1 MRMRC
6 VIQDENR
13 VRKRI
18 NAALLVSSSLVAAIC
33 VLGMVNGAANDSKPH
48 TPTLKDAF
56 KGDFLVGVAVNHAQ
70 IYGEDSIGVSIIQ
83 SQFNSISPENILKW
97 EVVHPKLDKF
107 DFSGAD
113 RYVSLGHKHHMAIIG
128 HTLVW
133 HNQTPDWV
141 FQDANGKPVNRA
153 TLLERMSNH
162 IRTVVGRYKGR
173 IKGWDVVNEAIAD
186 DGSLRQTPWLKIIG
200 GDYIEKAYQFAHAA
214 DPDAELYY
222 NDFSLENEAKRNGA
236 IALIKDLQKKG
247 IKISGVGLQG
257 HYRLSDPELKEVD
270 ETIIAMSNLGLK
282 VMITEMDVNVLPQ
295 PKQASAAEV
304 SERFAARPDLNPYSN
319 GLPDTVQQELARRY
333 AGLFSIFLKH
343 RGQISRVTFWGV
355 ADGDSWLNDWPVPG
369 RTAYP
374 LLFDRNHA
382 PKPAFDAIIRT
393 AAEFNAGVPRSNK
406 LVQKSSPDKPDAIHD
421 QMDQPRP
428 GAKTEP

>member
-1 MRMRC
+1 MRLVFQNESRAK
-6 VIQDENR
+6 
-13 VRKRI
+13 KRLS
-18 NAALLVSSSLVAAIC
+18 AALLVSGAILAMC
-33 VLGMVNGAANDSKPH
+33 LLGIVNGAADDSKLRNPS
-48 TPTLKDAF
+48 LKETF
-56 KGDFLVGVAVNHAQ
+56 KDDFLVGVAINRAQ
-70 IYGEDSIGVSIIQ
+70 IFEQDSLGVSIIQ

-97 EVVHPKLDKF
+97 QFVHPEPDKY

-113 RYVSLGHKHHMAIIG
+113 RYVRFGEKHHMAIIG

-141 FQDANGKPVNRA
+141 FQDANGKPVDRG

-200 GDYIEKAYQFAHAA
+200 KDYIEKAYQFAHEA
-214 DPDAELYY
+214 DPQAELYY
-222 NDFSLENEAKRNGA
+222 NDFALENEAKRNAA

-247 IKISGVGLQG
+247 IHISAVGLQG
-257 HYRLSDPELKEVD
+257 HYRLDNPGLKDVE
-270 ETIIAMSNLGLK
+270 EAILAMSTLGLK

-295 PKQASAAEV
+295 PKQASVAEV
-304 SERFAARPDLNPYSN
+304 SQRFAARPELNPYAN

-374 LLFDRNHA
+374 LLFDRHHA
-382 PKPAFDAIIRT
+382 PKPAFHAVIQ
-393 AAEFNAGVPRSNK
+393 AATELNAGVAAGKRI
-406 LVQKSSPDKPDAIHD
+406 VQKASDRPDAVHE
-421 QMDQPRP
+421 QSSN
-428 GAKTEP
+428 

>member
-1 MRMRC
+1 MQWVFQNESKVKKRMS
-6 VIQDENR
+6 
-13 VRKRI
+13 
-18 NAALLVSSSLVAAIC
+18 AALLVSISLVAAIC
-33 VLGMVNGAANDSKPH
+33 VLGMVNGSADESEPGS
-48 TPTLKDAF
+48 PTLKETF
-56 KGDFLVGVAVNHAQ
+56 KGDFLVGVAINRAQ
-70 IYGEDSIGVSIIQ
+70 IYGEDSLGVSIIQ
-83 SQFNSISPENILKW
+83 SQFNSVSPENILKW
-97 EVVHPKLDKF
+97 EIVHPKPDNY

-113 RYVSLGHKHHMAIIG
+113 SYVRFGEKHHMAIIG

-133 HNQTPDWV
+133 HNQTPEWV
-141 FQDANGKPVNRA
+141 FKDANGNPVDRV

-186 DGSLRQTPWLKIIG
+186 DGSLRPSPWLKIIG
-200 GDYIEKAYQFAHAA
+200 DDYIEKAFQFAHAA
-214 DPDAELYY
+214 DPQAELYY
-222 NDFSLENEAKRNGA
+222 NDFSLENEPKRNGA
-236 IALIKDLQKKG
+236 VALIKDLQKKG

-257 HYRLSDPELKEVD
+257 HYRLGDPDLKDVD
-270 ETIIAMSNLGLK
+270 ETISAMSELGLK

-304 SERFAARPDLNPYSN
+304 SQRFAARPDLNPYAN
-319 GLPDTVQQELARRY
+319 GLPDAVQQELARRY

-374 LLFDRNHA
+374 LLFDRHHA
-382 PKPAFDAIIRT
+382 PKPAFHAVIQT
-393 AAEFNAGVPRSNK
+393 ATEFNAGLSGGDR
-406 LVQKSSPDKPDAIHD
+406 LVQRSSLEKPDAVHD
-421 QMDQPRP
+421 HRDQSRLGPTTKP
-428 GAKTEP
+428 